1 MTSVKFF
8 HSNMVGAPVLSG
20 TAGATI
26 GVLDACLKD
35 GFGIKSVNTLVIASG
50 VATMNVTGSHAA
62 VVGSVV
68 LVAGATPSGLNGEK
82 RVTAITGT
90 SVSFAT
96 AEADGS
102 ATGTITFK
110 MAALG
115 FATPFT
121 GTNLRAYQAS
131 DVESAR
137 MFLRV
142 DDTGTTTSR
151 VVGYESMSDVNT
163 GINPFPTAAQVSGG
177 MYWPKSNTA
186 STAARDWVLI
196 GDSRAFIFW
205 TNPAANALV
214 LGAAFGF
221 GDINSNKSGDAY
233 GCAIF
238 GGNSDINSTGSPVDG
253 CIGYGIGT
261 GTPINAYVSRAST
274 GLGGAVLA
282 RKIGAYNASAGYSG
296 TLNYNSRNFAYPNT
310 PDNALLVSQVEL
322 QVGSAVRGRLA
333 GAFHCP
339 QVLNDAFSTRDFID
353 GTGPFS
359 GKRFMAL
366 RTGTPGSTTYGVM
379 FVDVTGPW
387 RS

>member
-35 GFGIKSVNTLVIASG
+35 GFGTKSVNTLVIASG

-68 LVAGATPSGLNGEK
+68 LVAGATPSSLNGEK

-96 AEADGS
+96 TEANGS

-110 MAALG
+110 IAALG
-115 FATPFT
+115 FTTPFT
-121 GTNLRAYQAS
+121 GTNLRVYRSAS
-131 DVESAR
+131 VESTQ
-137 MFLRV
+137 MYLRL

-151 VVGYESMSDVNT
+151 VVGYESMTDVNT
-163 GINPFPTAAQVSGG
+163 GVNPFPTVVQVSGG
-177 MYWPKSNTA
+177 MYWPKSSAA
-186 STAARDWVLI
+186 STAARDWVVI
-196 GDSRAFIFW
+196 GDNRSFIFW
-205 TNPAANALV
+205 ANPAASG
-214 LGAAFGF
+214 LGLGVAFGF

-238 GGNSDINSTGSPVDG
+238 GGASDVNNTGSPING
-253 CIGYGIGT
+253 CIGYGMGT
-261 GTPINAYVSRAST
+261 SATTNSYIARAST
-274 GLGGAVLA
+274 GLGGALLA
-282 RKIGAYNASAGYSG
+282 RKIAAYNTAAGYSG
-296 TLNYNSRNFAYPNT
+296 TSNYNQNSFVYPNT
-310 PDNALLVSQVEL
+310 ADNALLVSQVEL
-322 QVGSAVRGRLA
+322 QVGTSVRGRVA
-333 GAFHCP
+333 GAFHSP
-339 QVLNDAFSTRDFID
+339 QILNDAFSTRDFID

-366 RTGTPGSTTYGVM
+366 RAGTPGSSTYGAM